1 MYEIDI
7 DVFARE
13 NENGENWTWVYNKE
27 RFDIDV
33 PVNDTTMPRNENN
46 VADYDTVNDAAIEV
60 AKNAAEL
67 IEMFT
72 QFFRDL
78 KEKADKSSSM
88 NYIIT
93 FSIKEKGGWSDELNT
108 ATMMLRYG
116 RCLNYN
122 TCLEPFP
129 TVGKATA
136 ILAVVKAI
144 KAAYNKAVA

>member
-1 MYEIDI
+1 MYEVII

-13 NENGENWTWVYNKE
+13 NESGDTWTWIYNTEKL
-27 RFDIDV
+27 DIDV
-33 PVNDTTMPRNENN
+33 PVNDTPMPRNGNN
-46 VADYDTVNDAAIEV
+46 VADYDTVNGAATDT

-67 IEMFT
+67 IEMFA

-93 FSIKEKGGWSDELNT
+93 FSVKKKGGWSDELNT
-108 ATMMLRYG
+108 TTMMSRHG
-116 RCLNYN
+116 ICLAYN

-129 TVGKATA
+129 TTGKAIA
-136 ILAVVKAI
+136 ILTVVKAI
-144 KAAYNKAVA
+144 STAYRMAV